1 MLARP
6 SFWVLLLGAGRWV
19 GPPVERFQKNCGVVV
34 VGRSFDKKIRRF
46 SMQNLWFYCGER
58 MGVGLEILLNHCSFG
73 SHKS

>member
-1 MLARP
+1 MR
-6 SFWVLLLGAGRWV
+6 V
-19 GPPVERFQKNCGVVV
+19 GGSGGHPLNDSQTVGFTV